1 MKKLPITEK
10 AQEYGAKVKVS
21 SDARKQL
28 DEGWQ
33 QHFDI
38 EIEDAFSAGVQ
49 YALDEVNKPREI
61 APNMNALRLILSIQN
76 REQRK
81 TNNASMTENQKFR
94 LELFREFKGE
104 AQKAYDFIM
113 AGENKQTDTEPTAT
127 NQQVKGQDGIY
138 LVYEDGSYKPYTG
151 SNEKK
156 DAKGVK
162 YIGLV
167 EDGHPFCIAL
177 KDLGSYQL
185 LRDGVKCP
193 SESPFYMP
201 REVDALHDWEC
212 VERTKH
218 IQELGT
224 DIPLA
229 DGEYI
234 PALPMLVAICRNVK
248 EINKALEFAGGTPF
262 DMDED
267 YWSVTEYH
275 SFYAW
280 GVHFFYGGVF
290 NHTKYTSGVVRP
302 VAAFTYDI

>member
-1 MKKLPITEK
+1 
-10 AQEYGAKVKVS
+10 
-21 SDARKQL
+21 
-28 DEGWQ
+28 
-33 QHFDI
+33 
-38 EIEDAFSAGVQ
+38 
-49 YALDEVNKPREI
+49 
-61 APNMNALRLILSIQN
+61 
-76 REQRK
+76 
-81 TNNASMTENQKFR
+81 MTENQKLR
-94 LELFREFKGE
+94 LETFREFKDD

-113 AGENKQTDTEPTAT
+113 AGENKNGGTEQVAT
-127 NQQVKGQDGIY
+127 VQQVKGQDGIY
-138 LVYEDGSYKPYTG
+138 LVYDDGSYKPYTG

-177 KDLGSYQL
+177 KDLGSFQL

-193 SESPFYMP
+193 SNSPFYLP

-212 VERTKH
+212 VKRTKH

-262 DMDED
+262 DMDEY
-267 YWSVTEYH
+267 YWSVTEGSSYTACRVYFL
-275 SFYAW
+275 SGLVVGNNKFYS
-280 GVHFFYGGVF
+280 
-290 NHTKYTSGVVRP
+290 NVVRP
-302 VAAFTYDI
+302 VAAFNI